1 MIVIE
6 MAGSIDVD
14 NGLVGSGTTSGMP
27 DGGTLQEHFFAISKG
42 ITAFG
47 TASASWMK
55 MVVVTGLQDFSRD
68 KSETVGAL
76 DAKEIL
82 IVLLTVGCAIFAH
95 VLTMQE
101 VPTCFALE
109 APDMI
114 VLV

>member
-1 MIVIE
+1 MPN
-6 MAGSIDVD
+6 GSA
-14 NGLVGSGTTSGMP
+14 
-27 DGGTLQEHFFAISKG
+27 LQEHFFTITKG
-42 ITAFG
+42 IAAFG
-47 TASASWMK
+47 ASSASWMK

-82 IVLLTVGCAIFAH
+82 IVLFTVGCAIFAH